1 MKDRVPRYPGRVKM
15 TPVAGQAN
23 TYDMVRADEPT
34 QVGTPLNK
42 KLLDFAVAAN
52 GVTHGTATA
61 YILDADG
68 FTLTDGAKVNFKLHV
83 DSGAT
88 PTININGTGAKSLM
102 QSKVKPMKAGI
113 PAGTWL
119 TAVYHA
125 SFGFFVLQ
133 GSGSGEQSRYG
144 NDIGQISTF
153 ELAYIG
159 GFSPKYTRTI

>member
-52 GVTHGTATA
+52 GVTRGTGTA

-133 GSGSGEQSRYG
+133 GSSISKGTFG
-144 NDIGQISTF
+144 NETGQVSEY
-153 ELAYIG
+153 ELAMAQFYNH
-159 GFSPKYTRTI
+159 FTRRF

>member
-1 MKDRVPRYPGRVKM
+1 MQDRVSLHPGRVKLVSV
-15 TPVAGQAN
+15 PGQEN

-133 GSGSGEQSRYG
+133 GSSISKGTFG
-144 NDIGQISTF
+144 NETGQVSEY
-153 ELAYIG
+153 ELAMAQFYNH
-159 GFSPKYTRTI
+159 FMRRF